1 MYDVDDCCCYCY
13 GTRMS
18 MDMMGIFV
26 VVCYEGCVVIMSSLF
41 VGLLSFLLYAYLIY
55 FSIFCFVF
63 VCYISA

>member
-13 GTRMS
+13 GIMMS
-18 MDMMGIFV
+18 MDMMGIV